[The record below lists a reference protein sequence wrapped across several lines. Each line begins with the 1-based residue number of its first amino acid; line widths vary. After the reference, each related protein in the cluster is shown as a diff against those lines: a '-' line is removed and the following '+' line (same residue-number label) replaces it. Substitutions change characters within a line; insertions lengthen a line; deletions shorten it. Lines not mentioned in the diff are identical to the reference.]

1 MQGGTHKAVRVMV
14 TESFARVVLMML
26 LCYVAAAM
34 GKQTRAIPSGMWG
47 GDHAVLELTD
57 KGGEIEFDCARGHL
71 DEPLRVDADG
81 RFDVKG
87 TFTPEHAG
95 PIRRNENPAQSDTR
109 YTGQIVG
116 TTMTLKII
124 RGGTD
129 LGSFTL
135 VRGARPILKKCR

>member
-57 KGGEIEFDCARGHL
+57 KGGEIEFDCARGRF
-71 DEPLRVDADG
+71 DEPVRVDKNG
-81 RFDVKG
+81 RFEVKG
-87 TFTPEHAG
+87 TFMPEHAG
-95 PIRRNENPAQSDTR
+95 PVRRNEEAVQIDTR
-109 YTGQIVG
+109 YKGHLAG
-116 TTMTLKII
+116 TTMTLVVV
-124 RGGTD
+124 RGGKEI
-129 LGSFTL
+129 GSFKL
-135 VRGARPILKKCR
+135 VQGTRPILKKCR